1 MKKIFFVILIIMLLV
16 IPIVSYAD
24 IELTEEEREWL
35 EEHPIIKFAGDP
47 DWAPIDYFDGEQKGL
62 AVDYLD
68 VIEEMLDIQ
77 IQYVHL
83 DSWTTV
89 VEAIE
94 NKEVDMILGSYHA
107 SREDTMTFSN
117 KIIDVPYI
125 FVTRNDYS
133 EKIDVSELHTK
144 RVATVEGWVLNTVL
158 QELHP
163 GIETVAYP
171 TVADAL
177 KAVSFGT
184 EDLFIQELASVS
196 YAVEEHKITNLK
208 YAKEYPRSVDVRF
221 ILRKDYE
228 MLRIIIDKTLLEI
241 PDKEK
246 KDIYNKWIS
255 LSITP
260 FYKEPL
266 YIIVIT
272 LILLASLL
280 SMIWFK
286 ILHRQIQTKTQALQ
300 NELEQ
305 RADIQLQ
312 LEEAIEQQKDIQR
325 EMIQQERMASL
336 GSMVAGISH
345 EVNNPLGVCLTT
357 ASAFK
362 MKLEKLRYAY
372 EHDNLKKNQFI
383 EFIEL
388 SDDTARLVEDNLQR
402 AIETINSFKNMAI
415 NQMQDGKEMIEIC
428 GFIEGIKSTL
438 KYELKKKKVEVD
450 IVCAENIFI
459 LGDVGALTQVFT
471 NLILNSLIHG
481 FVNEQSSY
489 KIQIKSAII
498 ERVLV
503 VEYRDNGIGIPLE
516 IIDSI
521 FKLFFTTKRD
531 QGGSGI
537 GLHIVRNLLKE
548 KFDGSI
554 ACSNHAESG
563 VIFTL
568 RLPMKNH

>member
-1 MKKIFFVILIIMLLV
+1 MKKVLFIIMIIVLV
-16 IPIVSYAD
+16 VISIVSYAD
-24 IELTEEEREWL
+24 IELTEEEQEWL
-35 EEHPIIKFAGDP
+35 DEHPVIKFAGDP
-47 DWAPIDYFDGEQKGL
+47 DWAPIDYFDVDQKGL

-77 IQYVHL
+77 VQYVHL
-83 DSWTTV
+83 DSWATIL
-89 VEAIE
+89 EAID
-94 NKEVDMILGSYHA
+94 NKEIDMILGSYHA

-117 KIIDVPYI
+117 KIIDIPYI
-125 FVTRNDYS
+125 IVTRNDYS
-133 EKIDVSELHTK
+133 EKIDISNLHTK
-144 RVATVEGWVLNTVL
+144 RVVTVEGWVLNTIL

-163 GIETVAYP
+163 GIETVTYP

-196 YAVEEHKITNLK
+196 YAIEEHKITNLK

-221 ILRKDYE
+221 IMRKDYE
-228 MLRIIIDKTLLEI
+228 MLRVIIDKALIEI
-241 PDKEK
+241 PDREK
-246 KDIYNKWIS
+246 KDIYNKWINI
-255 LSITP
+255 SITP
-260 FYKEPL
+260 FYKQPL

-286 ILHRQIQTKTQALQ
+286 ILHRQIQVKTQALQ

-345 EVNNPLGVCLTT
+345 EVNNPLGVSLTT
-357 ASAFK
+357 VSAFK
-362 MKLEKLRYAY
+362 MKLGKLRYAY

-402 AIETINSFKNMAI
+402 AIQTINSFKNMAI
-415 NQMQDGKEMIEIC
+415 NQMQDGKEMIEVC

-438 KYELKKKKVEVD
+438 KYELKKKKIEVD
-450 IVCAENIFI
+450 IVCAENIYI
-459 LGDVGALTQVFT
+459 LGDVGALTQIFT

-481 FVNEQSSY
+481 FVNEQNVY

-498 ERVLV
+498 DRLLV
-503 VEYRDNGIGIPLE
+503 VEYRDNGVGIPPE

-521 FKLFFTTKRD
+521 FKLFFTTKKD

-548 KFDGSI
+548 KFDGTIS
-554 ACSNHAESG
+554 CSNHAESG